1 MVKLSGEALCASD
14 GHGVDNTAL
23 KTIAREI
30 KAAFD
35 VGTQIVLVVGGGN
48 FVRGSQLQS
57 DVVHRASADYMGMLA
72 TVMNAIALQEVLENS
87 GVPARIQ
94 SSLRIDAVAEPFA
107 RRRAIRHLEKGHL
120 LIMAGGTGKPYV
132 TTDTAAAQAALE
144 LGCETL
150 FKATKVDGVYTA
162 DPKKDASATRFE
174 SLGYQQVMDSHES
187 IKVMDMAA
195 FSLCMEH
202 NLPIVVFDL
211 FKEGNIVEAV
221 RGGQVGTRIS
231 RDGK

>member
-1 MVKLSGEALCASD
+1 MSTPTIKRAMVKLSGEALCASE
-14 GHGVDNTAL
+14 GHGVDNEAL
-23 KTIAREI
+23 KTIAREL

-35 VGTQIVLVVGGGN
+35 LGTQIVLVVGGGN

-87 GVPARIQ
+87 RVPARIQ

-120 LIMAGGTGKPYV
+120 LIMAGGTGKPYF
-132 TTDTAAAQAALE
+132 TTDSGAAQGALE
-144 LGCETL
+144 MGCDVL
-150 FKATKVDGVYTA
+150 LKATKVDGVYSA
-162 DPKKDASATRFE
+162 DPLKDPNATRYD
-174 SLGYQQVMDSHES
+174 SLTFQQVLDGHES

-195 FSLCMEH
+195 FSLGMEN
-202 NLPIVVFDL
+202 NLPSVVCDL
-211 FKEGNIVEAV
+211 F
-221 RGGQVGTRIS
+221 
-231 RDGK
+231 